1 MPEGLLFTSEAR
13 NIWFKIEKKIFFCN
27 ILTVSNKCIHEDEV
41 LDLGEFT
48 LREL

>member
-1 MPEGLLFTSEAR
+1 MPEGMLFTSEAR
-13 NIWFKIEKKIFFCN
+13 NIWFKIEKKIFCN

-41 LDLGEFT
+41 LFLGGFT